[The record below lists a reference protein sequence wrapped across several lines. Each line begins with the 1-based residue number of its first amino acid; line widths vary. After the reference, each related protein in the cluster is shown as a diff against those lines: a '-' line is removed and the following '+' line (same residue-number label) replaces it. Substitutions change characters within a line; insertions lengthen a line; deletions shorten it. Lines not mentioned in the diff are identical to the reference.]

1 MSTYLPIGK
10 IAGTHGVSGDLIL
23 EHTLGKKS
31 TLNGVKAIFIE
42 ERKDQLLPWFIEKA
56 VARNDRETLLK
67 LEGMDTKEKAQKL
80 ARRAVWLMEADFEK
94 QVSKSAPLKLLG
106 YHIHD
111 GEQDLGEILEL
122 IEQPHQLLCRLTIEK
137 KDVYI
142 PLHEE
147 SLERIDHKK
156 KIVRVTLPAGLLDVY
171 LG

>member
-31 TLNGVKAIFIE
+31 TLNGVKALFIE

-56 VARNDRETLLK
+56 VPRNERESLLK
-67 LEGMDTKEKAQKL
+67 LEGIDTKEKAQKL
-80 ARRAVWLMEADFEK
+80 TRRTVWLMEADFQK
-94 QVSKSAPLKLLG
+94 QVSRSAPLKLLG

-111 GEQDLGEILEL
+111 GESDLGEILEL
-122 IEQPHQLLCRLTIEK
+122 IEQPHQLLCRLSIQE

-156 KIVRVTLPAGLLDVY
+156 KIVHVTLPEGLLDVY